1 MKNAFCKDFFRLIW
15 QTRSRFL
22 AIMAIVALG
31 AGFFAGLES
40 AAPDM
45 RRAVDAYLDEYRT
58 MDLRVISPLGLV
70 DDDIDAIRQTEG
82 VAAVLPAY
90 SVDAV
95 INLTGKDEVVRVHS
109 LPQDTSDGNENFI
122 NRMTLTGGRMPQ
134 AENECL
140 FYAGKLEIDGKNI
153 GDTIVLQESD
163 SVNETL
169 SCREYTIVGLVNTPY
184 YLSFSLGSTSIGS
197 GSLGYYMYVPESNFK
212 QDYYSEAFVAVS
224 GAAEL
229 DTFSQEYQETVQK
242 VSDRLAAI
250 APLQLEKRRDDLFA
264 DQLAELEDAKR
275 QYADGKEEAEREIA
289 AAEQKLKD
297 AEAEITANEEK
308 LSAAE
313 EQLTQ
318 GEEQLAAAE
327 KQLEQLR
334 EVYLQAKADAAE
346 QQKTTAVLQREWD
359 AAAKDYAEK
368 KAAAD
373 AELLPKQAALLQAQA
388 VLAQT
393 QAQLQTVSMQIAQTE
408 QTVARLELQ
417 AASLKEQLE
426 AEKDPELAAK
436 LSAELTRTENNLAAA
451 RLLLSVQEREQ
462 QTLND
467 ILPAQQQAA
476 KKAQQE
482 YDDAKQQSAPLEAQ
496 KQRLDLL
503 GEQLAEAKGKA
514 AELNAA
520 ESGALSKVTL
530 TESGLESSRRTL
542 SSSKQELADGRAKL
556 NTGKAELAEGKQQL
570 ESKKSEAQQQLDDAQ
585 LKIAE
590 GEAQLQ
596 EISKTSWYLL
606 DRDTNVGFA
615 SFRGDAD
622 RMASIANV
630 FPVIFFLVAALV
642 ALTTMTRMVEEERSL
657 IGTFRALGFSKGK
670 VTGRYLVYAA
680 LATFVGSAAGVLLLE
695 KALPVICWN
704 CYRILYAAPG
714 TDAPYQWNYA
724 LVGTLAACACTLLA
738 TFAACRAT
746 VSESPAQL
754 MQPRAPKPGK
764 RILLEH
770 IPLIWN
776 HLGFI
781 KKVTAR
787 NLFRYKKRLIMTV
800 VGIAGCTGLLLT
812 GFGIKDSVSSIIS
825 NQYDEIFRYD
835 MQMALRQETLLD
847 STREILDDQTK
858 FTDYLEVSRHSTE
871 LTMNGATMTTFISV
885 PKESA
890 KLPRFIA
897 LRSRTGHSP
906 VEFGADSVVVTE
918 KLANRLGLSVG
929 SSITLKND
937 DGEEASFTVTG
948 ITENY
953 INHYIYI
960 SRELYEEKLGA
971 VTFNEIDA
979 ICASEDPAVRDDICA
994 ELRGRS
1000 DVSTAAFNKEFSSQ
1014 FDTMIESLNYIIL
1027 IIIVCAG
1034 LLAFIVLYNLTNIN
1048 VSERQREIA
1057 TIKVLGFY
1065 DREVGAYV
1073 YRETAMLT
1081 VIGCLFGL
1089 LFGVVL
1095 HRFVITTVEVD
1106 LVMFGRT
1113 VAPLSFL
1120 WSALITAVFAVIVN
1134 LVMYKRLQKISM
1146 VESLKSVD

>member
-1 MKNAFCKDFFRLIW
+1 MKNAFRKDFFRLIW

-31 AGFFAGLES
+31 VGFFAGLES
-40 AAPDM
+40 AAPNM
-45 RRAVDAYLDEYRT
+45 RRTVDAYLDEYHT

-109 LPQDTSDGNENFI
+109 LPQDASDMNEDFV
-122 NRMTLTGGRMPQ
+122 NRMVLTEGRMPQ

-140 FYAGKLEIDGKNI
+140 FYAGKLKIDGKNI
-153 GDTIVLQESD
+153 GDTITLQESD
-163 SVNETL
+163 SVNEAV

-197 GSLGYYMYVPESNFK
+197 GSLGYYMYIPQSNFK
-212 QDYYSEAFVAVS
+212 LNYYSEAFVTVS

-229 DTFSQEYQETVQK
+229 DAFSQEYQEAVQE
-242 VSDRLAAI
+242 VSDRLTELAT
-250 APLQLEKRRDDLFA
+250 LRLEKRRDDLFA
-264 DQLAELEDAKR
+264 DQLAELENAKQ

-289 AAEQKLKD
+289 AAEQKLQD
-297 AEAEITANEEK
+297 AEAEIDANEKK

-313 EQLTQ
+313 EQLAQ
-318 GEEQLAAAE
+318 GEEQLAAAG
-327 KQLEQLR
+327 EQLAQFR
-334 EVYLQAKADAAE
+334 KLYLQAKANAEE
-346 QQKTTAVLQREWD
+346 QQKTVAALQREWD
-359 AAAKDYAEK
+359 AAARTYAEK

-393 QAQLQTVSMQIAQTE
+393 QAQLQTVNAQIAQTE
-408 QTVARLELQ
+408 QTVARLEQQ
-417 AASLKEQLE
+417 AASLKAQLE
-426 AEKDPELAAK
+426 TEKDLEVVADLSAQLTKTENSLAAAK
-436 LSAELTRTENNLAAA
+436 LS
-451 RLLLSVQEREQ
+451 LSAQQQTQ
-462 QTLND
+462 QTLTG
-467 ILPAQQQAA
+467 ILPAQQQAV
-476 KKAQQE
+476 KNAQQE
-482 YDDAKQQSAPLEAQ
+482 YDDAKRQSAPLKSERQ
-496 KQRLDLL
+496 QLDLL
-503 GEQLAEAKGKA
+503 GEQLAEAKSRA

-520 ESGALSKVTL
+520 EKGALSQVTL

-542 SSSKQELADGRAKL
+542 LTSKQELADGRAKL
-556 NTGKAELAEGKQQL
+556 DTGKAELTAGKQQL
-570 ESKKSEAQQQLDDAQ
+570 ESKRSEARQQLDDARM
-585 LKIAE
+585 KIAE
-590 GEAQLQ
+590 GEAQLR
-596 EISKTSWYLL
+596 EMTKTSWYLL
-606 DRDTNVGFA
+606 NRDTNVGFA

-642 ALTTMTRMVEEERSL
+642 ALTTMTRMIEEERSL
-657 IGTFRALGFSKGK
+657 IGTFRALGFSKRK
-670 VTGRYLVYAA
+670 VTGRYLLYAA
-680 LATFVGSAAGVLLLE
+680 LATFVGSVAGVLLLE

-724 LVGTLAACACTLLA
+724 LTGTLAACACTLLA
-738 TFAACRAT
+738 TFSACRAT

-764 RILLEH
+764 RILLER

-776 HLGFI
+776 HIGFI

-825 NQYDEIFRYD
+825 NQYDEIFQYD

-847 STREILDDQTK
+847 STREILEDQTK
-858 FTDYLEVSRHSTE
+858 FTDYLEVSRRSTE
-871 LTMNGATMTTFISV
+871 LTMNGATMTAFVSV
-885 PKESA
+885 PKDSA
-890 KLPRFIA
+890 KLSRFIT
-897 LRSRTGHSP
+897 LRSRSGHSP
-906 VEFGADSVVVTE
+906 VEFGTNSVVVTE

-937 DGEEASFTVTG
+937 DGGEASFTVTG

-979 ICASEDPAVRDDICA
+979 ICASEDSAVRDDICE

-1000 DVSTAAFNKEFSSQ
+1000 DVSTAAFSKEFSSQ

-1081 VIGCLFGL
+1081 IIGCLFGL
-1089 LFGVVL
+1089 LLGVVL

-1113 VAPLSFL
+1113 IAPLSFL

-1134 LVMYKRLQKISM
+1134 LVMSKRLQKISM

>member
-1 MKNAFCKDFFRLIW
+1 
-15 QTRSRFL
+15 
-22 AIMAIVALG
+22 
-31 AGFFAGLES
+31 
-40 AAPDM
+40 
-45 RRAVDAYLDEYRT
+45 
-58 MDLRVISPLGLV
+58 
-70 DDDIDAIRQTEG
+70 
-82 VAAVLPAY
+82 
-90 SVDAV
+90 
-95 INLTGKDEVVRVHS
+95 
-109 LPQDTSDGNENFI
+109 
-122 NRMTLTGGRMPQ
+122 
-134 AENECL
+134 
-140 FYAGKLEIDGKNI
+140 
-153 GDTIVLQESD
+153 
-163 SVNETL
+163 
-169 SCREYTIVGLVNTPY
+169 
-184 YLSFSLGSTSIGS
+184 
-197 GSLGYYMYVPESNFK
+197 MYVPESNFK

-250 APLQLEKRRDDLFA
+250 APLQLEKRRNDLFA

-327 KQLEQLR
+327 KQLEQLQR
-334 EVYLQAKADAAE
+334 GLSAGKSRCRRAAE
-346 QQKTTAVLQREWD
+346 NDRRSAKGVGRF
-359 AAAKDYAEK
+359 AAKDYAEQ

-373 AELLPKQAALLQAQA
+373 AKLLPKQAALLQAQA

-393 QAQLQTVSMQIAQTE
+393 QAQLQTVSVQIAQTE

-436 LSAELTRTENNLAAA
+436 LSAELTRTENNLAC
-451 RLLLSVQEREQ
+451 RQELLLAAQGRGAA
-462 QTLND
+462 D
-467 ILPAQQQAA
+467 ARPIFLPARQQAA

-680 LATFVGSAAGVLLLE
+680 LATFVGGAAGVLLLE

-724 LVGTLAACACTLLA
+724 LVGMLAACACTLLA

-835 MQMALRQETLLD
+835 MQMALRQERLLD

-1057 TIKVLGFY
+1057 TIKGTRVLRQG
-1065 DREVGAYV
+1065 
-1073 YRETAMLT
+1073 
-1081 VIGCLFGL
+1081 
-1089 LFGVVL
+1089 
-1095 HRFVITTVEVD
+1095 
-1106 LVMFGRT
+1106 GR
-1113 VAPLSFL
+1113 
-1120 WSALITAVFAVIVN
+1120 
-1134 LVMYKRLQKISM
+1134 RLR
-1146 VESLKSVD
+1146 LP